1 MTDRK
6 TLFIRM
12 HSGHLTAFRF
22 KQTPAARL
30 SVQSSIVS
38 GAWQHIATFKRMS
51 YMTFLACGARPYSI
65 RCHSCISQCSGAK
78 LNSGELGTF
87 HNSLAMR
94 SCSQHFASSKH
105 LQRRSKF
112 NCTRGDLIIR
122 LHCYHAHSSS
132 LQANTCNDVLRSLHS
147 HLSAATLPSNVSIV

>member
-1 MTDRK
+1 
-6 TLFIRM
+6 M

-65 RCHSCISQCSGAK
+65 RCHSCIAQCSGAK
-78 LNSGELGTF
+78 LNSG
-87 HNSLAMR
+87 
-94 SCSQHFASSKH
+94 HF
-105 LQRRSKF
+105 
-112 NCTRGDLIIR
+112 IIR
-122 LHCYHAHSSS
+122 LQCDHAHST
-132 LQANTCNDVLRSLHS
+132 LPQANTCSDVL
-147 HLSAATLPSNVSIV
+147 NSIARGEI